1 MKKISL
7 AVLAVMAPAAAFAS
21 SSVTLYG
28 LVDGGYYYKNQ
39 ETKFSG
45 DPGATQGS
53 IKQRTVGFRSGLRMV
68 TVGA

>member
-28 LVDGGYYYKNQ
+28 LVRWWVLLQKPEND
-39 ETKFSG
+39 F
-45 DPGATQGS
+45 
-53 IKQRTVGFRSGLRMV
+53 FR
-68 TVGA
+68 